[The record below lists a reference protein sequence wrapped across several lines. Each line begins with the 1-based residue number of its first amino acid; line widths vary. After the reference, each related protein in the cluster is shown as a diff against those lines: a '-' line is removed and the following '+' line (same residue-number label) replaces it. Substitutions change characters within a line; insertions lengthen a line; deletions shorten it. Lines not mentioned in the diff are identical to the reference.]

1 MLTLNDVANASR
13 HHVVKLSIPDADGGV
28 PLLAALKSSSRHFRE
43 QALPAR
49 TSMAATAAG
58 APPRVRRV
66 RAYSGP
72 AWRTTRAGCSARHAP
87 GLANRV
93 RFRPAIRI
101 GHREVRHV
109 ARMARPEE
117 IASVVGFLAGEG
129 ASYLT
134 ATTIFTDGGIMHGS
148 VGL

>member
-49 TSMAATAAG
+49 TSVAATAAG

-72 AWRTTRAGCSARHAP
+72 GLENNSCRMLGPTRPRPGEPDAFSPCNPHRTSRGSSC
-87 GLANRV
+87 
-93 RFRPAIRI
+93 RP
-101 GHREVRHV
+101 H
-109 ARMARPEE
+109 
-117 IASVVGFLAGEG
+117 G
-129 ASYLT
+129 AT
-134 ATTIFTDGGIMHGS
+134 GG
-148 VGL
+148 